1 MGRSRRA
8 AASHYNRCL
17 CCLLKKNRLFLGS
30 FDGCFTEF
38 LHSLLDFERSLASAC
53 AGSFV
58 SLFGLKSGIFC
69 KYCVSSCYFF
79 DNFFHCNDVLRVRG
93 YRFYAANIQQFPQY
107 QIILRQKARFLASNP
122 EFCLFL
128 SSYAVFW
135 SLFGCLFHPGGT
147 PFFWGGCSDTARTS
161 LIHLL
166 FAVSIPKKR
175 ANGRFFGIETPTHA
189 PAKSSPTTADDAASL
204 PHRLRSPVITRHNRP
219 RRATFPS
226 SSAHPLPL
234 NTILIHSIVYR
245 RRVKMSTRWCVKMPT
260 R

>member
-135 SLFGCLFHPGGT
+135 SLFGCLFPPGRYTFFLGGVQRCSPYKPDTPAFRSLYSKKAGKWPVFWNRDPHPRPGKVF
-147 PFFWGGCSDTARTS
+147 PD
-161 LIHLL
+161 
-166 FAVSIPKKR
+166 
-175 ANGRFFGIETPTHA
+175 
-189 PAKSSPTTADDAASL
+189 
-204 PHRLRSPVITRHNRP
+204 NR
-219 RRATFPS
+219 
-226 SSAHPLPL
+226 
-234 NTILIHSIVYR
+234 
-245 RRVKMSTRWCVKMPT
+245 
-260 R
+260 

>member
-69 KYCVSSCYFF
+69 KYCISSCYFF

-189 PAKSSPTTADDAASL
+189 PA
-204 PHRLRSPVITRHNRP
+204 
-219 RRATFPS
+219 
-226 SSAHPLPL
+226 
-234 NTILIHSIVYR
+234 
-245 RRVKMSTRWCVKMPT
+245 
-260 R
+260 